1 MTALREKYNH
11 FIDGSWHA
19 ARSAGYFEGIDPS
32 TGQPLAEF
40 ARGREEDVD
49 DAVESSVRGFRAWR
63 DMSPAERGRV
73 LHRVSIILKDRVQ
86 ELAHLESLD
95 SGKPLSVAKREV
107 QTSARYFEY
116 FAGAAD
122 KILGEV
128 IPVDDRHLLYTLR
141 EPYGVT
147 AHVLPWNA
155 PLQVAARGT
164 APALAAGNAVVV
176 KPAEQTCVTTL
187 ELAAICTEAGMPD
200 GTFNVVTGFGKEA
213 GAALVRHKSVR
224 RIAFTGSVATGR
236 AVLHAAADR
245 IVPATVEL
253 GGKSPVLVFADADL
267 KQAVQES
274 VRAFVANTGQICV
287 AGTRLLVQRSIVDE
301 FIAALRSELALITVG
316 PGLEDPSI
324 GPLISSEQLKRVDDY
339 VAIGKAEGACLA
351 FGGRRL
357 NTDRM
362 QRGFFFEPTL
372 FIDANN
378 AMRVAREEIFG
389 PVACVI
395 PFDDE
400 EEAVAVANDSDYGLA
415 AYVFTESIRRVQ
427 RLIPQLEAGQVQIN
441 AYQPIGVEAPHGGY
455 KESGTGREKGLE
467 SLHHYTQLKSVAIR
481 R

>member
-1 MTALREKYNH
+1 M
-11 FIDGSWHA
+11 
-19 ARSAGYFEGIDPS
+19 
-32 TGQPLAEF
+32 
-40 ARGREEDVD
+40 
-49 DAVESSVRGFRAWR
+49 
-63 DMSPAERGRV
+63 
-73 LHRVSIILKDRVQ
+73 
-86 ELAHLESLD
+86 
-95 SGKPLSVAKREV
+95 
-107 QTSARYFEY
+107 
-116 FAGAAD
+116 
-122 KILGEV
+122 
-128 IPVDDRHLLYTLR
+128 
-141 EPYGVT
+141 
-147 AHVLPWNA
+147 
-155 PLQVAARGT
+155 
-164 APALAAGNAVVV
+164 
-176 KPAEQTCVTTL
+176 
-187 ELAAICTEAGMPD
+187 
-200 GTFNVVTGFGKEA
+200 
-213 GAALVRHKSVR
+213 
-224 RIAFTGSVATGR
+224 
-236 AVLHAAADR
+236 
-245 IVPATVEL
+245 
-253 GGKSPVLVFADADL
+253 
-267 KQAVQES
+267 
-274 VRAFVANTGQICV
+274 
-287 AGTRLLVQRSIVDE
+287 QRSIVDE

-339 VAIGKAEGACLA
+339 VAIGKAEGACLV